1 MKILGSSDVAHYVQN
16 KVLTENAPVVNSTP
30 PAEDT
35 HRENR
40 ITKVSLSQKSK
51 DSLKAREI
59 IGQLSDIREEKIE
72 SIKEK
77 LKAGTYEVETDQ
89 IADKLLEH
97 H

>member
-30 PAEDT
+30 SAEDT
-35 HRENR
+35 HWENR
-40 ITKVSLSQKSK
+40 TTKVSLSQKSK
-51 DSLKAREI
+51 DGLKAREI
-59 IGQLSDIREEKIE
+59 IGKLSDIREEKIE

-77 LKAGTYEVETDQ
+77 LKAGTYEIEADQ

-97 H
+97 R